1 MTNAMYR
8 CSRILVLSLGLL
20 TVGGLISTARAQVPG
35 AGGFVS
41 EQVKII
47 NQRIAEK
54 WKENKLTP
62 SKQATDY
69 EFLRRATLDIIGR
82 IATPKEITKFFND
95 PPQTRRS
102 QLVERLLNSD
112 EYDRNWATIWTTW
125 LLTRSGPREYHE
137 QMHLWLEE
145 RFSRKDHAWDKTV
158 LELLTA
164 TGKNSENGAVNF
176 VLAHLGEP
184 TPADK
189 VGEEGQFNYVP
200 ITSRTARLF
209 LGMQIQCVQCHDHP
223 FNSILKQKHFWGV
236 NAFFRQ
242 VERKGTPAMQRNMP
256 AANLELVDN
265 TSWNMNQEGK
275 PAEIFYEKRNGL
287 VLPAKPEY
295 KLPHIPKDQVKKFA
309 ASEGTRR
316 QQLADDIIKDEYLAV
331 AFINRMWFHFFGHGM
346 NSPGAFDDL
355 NGDNQI
361 THPEL
366 MKYLPQEFR
375 AYGHNPREL
384 IRWICN
390 SEAYGLSS
398 VANKT
403 NEKADTEPFF
413 SRMLLKSMSPEQL
426 FESLMVATEA
436 EAAETKAKKKELRE
450 QWMRKLIV
458 NFGDD
463 EGNEASFNGT
473 VVQAL
478 ILMNGK
484 EINEAIC
491 QTKKGPIVDAVKKH
505 GGKNHQATMEAI
517 FLATLNRKP
526 TSKENSEIMV
536 KLRGLR
542 VPDKDPLGPW
552 EDLLWALINSNEF
565 ILNH

>member
-1 MTNAMYR
+1 MTNAKWGGFR
-8 CSRILVLSLGLL
+8 TLVLSLCL
-20 TVGGLISTARAQVPG
+20 VSWGGLSSAARAQVAS

-41 EQVKII
+41 EQVKVI
-47 NQRIAEK
+47 NQRISDK

-62 SKQATDY
+62 SKPATDY
-69 EFLRRATLDIIGR
+69 EFIRRATLDIIGR
-82 IATPKEITKFFND
+82 IATPKEITRFLAD

-102 QLVERLLNSD
+102 QLIERLLNSED
-112 EYDRNWATIWTTW
+112 YGNNWATIWTTW

-137 QMHLWLEE
+137 QMHLWLWE
-145 RFSRKDHAWDKTV
+145 RFSRKDHAWDKTGQA
-158 LELLTA
+158 LLTA
-164 TGKNSENGAVNF
+164 TGKNTENGAANF

-184 TPADK
+184 TPAER

-223 FNSILKQKHFWGV
+223 FNSVLKQKHFWGV

-242 VERKGTPAMQRNMP
+242 VERKGTPVMQRNMP
-256 AANLELVDN
+256 AANLELTEN
-265 TSWNMNQEGK
+265 TSWNMDNEGK
-275 PAEIFYEKRNGL
+275 PGLVFFEKRNG
-287 VLPAKPEY
+287 VLLSTGPLFG
-295 KLPHIPKDQVKKFA
+295 LPHIKDKKITPKT
-309 ASEGTRR
+309 EGSRR
-316 QQLADDIIKDEYLAV
+316 QQLAEFVTKDEYFAIS
-331 AFINRMWFHFFGHGM
+331 FINRMWFHFFGHGM

-361 THPEL
+361 SHPEL
-366 MKYLPQEFR
+366 MNYLAQEFR

-403 NEKADTEPFF
+403 NDKADTEPFF

-426 FESLMVATEA
+426 FESLMVATQA
-436 EAAETKAKKKELRE
+436 EVSETKDAKKKLRE
-450 QWMRKLIV
+450 EWLRKLVV

-484 EINEAIC
+484 EINDAIC
-491 QTKKGPIVDAVKKH
+491 QHKKGPIVDAVKDH
-505 GGKNHQATMEAI
+505 GAKNPQSIMDAI

-526 TSKENSEIMV
+526 TSKESSEIMG